1 MGQRGGTLYFH
12 LESKNS
18 YLVEPPKDIFSSHDG
33 PIKMAKIAK
42 KKEKEVE
49 LGRHPYLINS
59 NSIAQKIS
67 TNVGLVWTKIHVINL
82 MTYSPRYII
91 YKFVFFFFGH
101 GSCVLGSI

>member
-42 KKEKEVE
+42 KKEKKKKLNLVGT
-49 LGRHPYLINS
+49 LTLLIQ
-59 NSIAQKIS
+59 ILLHKRLKIGMIS
-67 TNVGLVWTKIHVINL
+67 FLYVNPML
-82 MTYSPRYII
+82 
-91 YKFVFFFFGH
+91 F
-101 GSCVLGSI
+101 